1 MNEPVIDRLEI
12 SVCAIAPNGPDR
24 VACREHFC
32 IRAAE
37 FEMRRKYIH
46 PDVSLPKAAQMF
58 YCSPHLDAAL
68 RNTATFFAND
78 VHVLRRERADRAIV
92 DVEAAS

>member
-1 MNEPVIDRLEI
+1 MSEPVIDRLEI
-12 SVCAIAPNGPDR
+12 SVRAIAPTDPDR
-24 VACREHFC
+24 VACGEHFC

-37 FEMRRKYIH
+37 FEMRRKYIY
-46 PDVSLPKAAQMF
+46 PDVSLPKVARMF
-58 YCSPHLDAAL
+58 YCSPHLDVAL

-78 VHVLRRERADRAIV
+78 VHVLRRERAERAIV